1 MLDEV
6 YVFLSS
12 CWKLLQQRHSEGLYN
27 SVCLALLLLLPLLML
42 LVIVFLCCQA
52 CWSQSACCSPRPRRP
67 HPKPSIPLDGCS
79 DPFLFSNYILFTAAS
94 NGFSAAVLIRALL
107 HHYSTCTDF

>member
-67 HPKPSIPLDGCS
+67 HPQKKPTRFLDS
-79 DPFLFSNYILFTAAS
+79 AS